1 MRYFFFIV
9 LGTILIILDGISKFL
24 ADAYLENQLILIP
37 NFLSLEYY
45 QNPGI
50 AFSFPLTGIALKIIT
65 CILIFGIIWYY
76 MTQEKQKKSPILD
89 SAYTLILAGA
99 LWNAWER
106 IFRGYVTD
114 MISVEHFAIFNFAD
128 SYISLWAMVLLY
140 FYWKHP

>member
-1 MRYFFFIV
+1 MRYFFFIL
-9 LGTILIILDGISKFL
+9 LGALLIILDGISKFL

-76 MTQEKQKKSPILD
+76 MTQEKQKKSSILD
-89 SAYTLILAGA
+89 TAYTLILAGA
-99 LWNAWER
+99 L
-106 IFRGYVTD
+106 
-114 MISVEHFAIFNFAD
+114 
-128 SYISLWAMVLLY
+128 
-140 FYWKHP
+140 